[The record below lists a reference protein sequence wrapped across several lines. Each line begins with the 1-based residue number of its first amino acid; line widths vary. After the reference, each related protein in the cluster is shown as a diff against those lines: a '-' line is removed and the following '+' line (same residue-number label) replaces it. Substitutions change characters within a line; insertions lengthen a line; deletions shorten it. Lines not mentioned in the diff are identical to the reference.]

1 MSIANVSLRS
11 GSMPPFLG
19 LSTDVVRDP
28 RRVPCGHR
36 PPIARGAHSA
46 RFRWHAKLVLVCLIA
61 ACGVIGAGPARGE
74 PLRVDNPAASGE
86 KKYPEIEEARKKLA
100 QQDVDGALEAL
111 NAAAKAHP
119 DLPSGRVQM
128 AQAFFVMNR
137 ARDARIQLEKAVM
150 ENPDDADAY
159 LTMADVALREGQ
171 WTVAGLLSDKALS
184 IAQAFKGD
192 ADKKKDLLKRAYTG
206 EAYAAREHE
215 QWEEARKVL
224 TALLKVE
231 ADNAK
236 AHFQLGQ
243 VLFELKKAK
252 EAYAELQAASRMDE
266 DIPSPEA
273 TLGRL
278 YEKAKDRTNA
288 EKWMK
293 QAVASDPKKIETRLE
308 VAQWLLSIGRADD
321 AKTQVEAALAVDP
334 ESQEALVSGRAR
346 GTLCQGL
353 RPGAKASGEG
363 LS

>member
-74 PLRVDNPAASGE
+74 PLRIDNPAASGE

-100 QQDVDGALEAL
+100 QQDVDGALR
-111 NAAAKAHP
+111 
-119 DLPSGRVQM
+119 G
-128 AQAFFVMNR
+128 AQCRCQGPPGPAQWPR
-137 ARDARIQLEKAVM
+137 ADGPGVFRDESARTRRGIQLEKAVM

-206 EAYAAREHE
+206 EAYAARRS
-215 QWEEARKVL
+215 A
-224 TALLKVE
+224 
-231 ADNAK
+231 N
-236 AHFQLGQ
+236 
-243 VLFELKKAK
+243 
-252 EAYAELQAASRMDE
+252 
-266 DIPSPEA
+266 
-273 TLGRL
+273 
-278 YEKAKDRTNA
+278 
-288 EKWMK
+288 
-293 QAVASDPKKIETRLE
+293 
-308 VAQWLLSIGRADD
+308 
-321 AKTQVEAALAVDP
+321 
-334 ESQEALVSGRAR
+334 SGRKPAR
-346 GTLCQGL
+346 CS
-353 RPGAKASGEG
+353 RPY
-363 LS
+363 